1 MLSAIG
7 RLVFHQQEANLEQG
21 DLILLTLR
29 KRGGEGPP
37 PLLYNGEELSIKVW
51 SGREETVAHLRLGV
65 ARELGVNP
73 EQILLS
79 LDSGPLLDGN
89 IHLPSEYLP

>member
-7 RLVFHQQEANLEQG
+7 RLVLHWQEANLEQG

-37 PLLYNGEELSIKVW
+37 LLYNGEELSIKVW
-51 SGREETVAHLRLGV
+51 SGREKTVAHLILGV

-89 IHLPSEYLP
+89 LHLPSEYFP

>member
-7 RLVFHQQEANLEQG
+7 RLVLHRQEANLEQG

-37 PLLYNGEELSIKVW
+37 PLLYNDEELSIKVW

-65 ARELGVNP
+65 AREIGVNP

>member
-1 MLSAIG
+1 MLH
-7 RLVFHQQEANLEQG
+7 RQEANLEQG

-37 PLLYNGEELSIKVW
+37 PLLYNGEELSIK
-51 SGREETVAHLRLGV
+51 
-65 ARELGVNP
+65 LGVNP